1 MRHGQ
6 KGYKLGRTHA
16 HRKATLAALS
26 TALIKHKRIRTTL
39 TKAKA
44 LRTYVEPLITRSKD
58 DTTHNRRQVF
68 RYLQD
73 KYAVTELFGEVS
85 DKVGDRN
92 GGYTRIVK
100 LGQRGGDGA
109 EMAII
114 ELVDFNDSEPSGGGT
129 RRSRRTRRGG
139 GKGRRR
145 GGAKKTQAT
154 EAAAT
159 TTVVETEAQTV
170 APDDEM
176 EGVQT
181 ETVEESVADDVA
193 TPVEER
199 TEDAPEGVDA
209 EAVEAETAEPADEP
223 EAVEEPVAEAEV
235 ETPEPEAAEEPV
247 AEVEVETATQEPEA
261 EVVTEQPEA
270 AADVEAVPEEAEAAT
285 DEPEAEAA
293 TEQPEVAA
301 EQADEATD
309 EDKKEEE

>member
-73 KYAVTELFGEVS
+73 KYAVTELFSEVS

-100 LGQRGGDGA
+100 LGQRGGDGS

-114 ELVDFNDSEPSGGGT
+114 EFVDFNDSEPSGGKT
-129 RRSRRTRRGG
+129 RRSGRTRRGG

-145 GGAKKTQAT
+145 GGAKKTTQAA

-159 TTVVETEAQTV
+159 TTAVETEDQIL

-181 ETVEESVADDVA
+181 ETVEEPVADEVA
-193 TPVEER
+193 TPVTER
-199 TEDAPEGVDA
+199 TGDTPEGVEA
-209 EAVEAETAEPADEP
+209 EAVEAEVEEAAAEPEAADEP
-223 EAVEEPVAEAEV
+223 AAEAEATEAPAAEAEVETPAPETAEEPVAEAEV
-235 ETPEPEAAEEPV
+235 ETAPEAAE
-247 AEVEVETATQEPEA
+247 AT
-261 EVVTEQPEA
+261 
-270 AADVEAVPEEAEAAT
+270 T

-293 TEQPEVAA
+293 TEQPEA
-301 EQADEATD
+301 EAKADDAMD
-309 EDKKEEE
+309 EDKKEE

>member
-73 KYAVTELFGEVS
+73 KYAVTELFSEVS

-100 LGQRGGDGA
+100 LGQRGGDGS

-114 ELVDFNDSEPSGGGT
+114 ELVDFNDSEPSGGKT
-129 RRSRRTRRGG
+129 RRSGRTRRGG

-145 GGAKKTQAT
+145 GGAKKTTQAT
-154 EAAAT
+154 GAAAT
-159 TTVVETEAQTV
+159 TTAVETEDQIL

-181 ETVEESVADDVA
+181 ETVEEPVAEEVA
-193 TPVEER
+193 TPVTAR
-199 TEDAPEGVDA
+199 TDDTPEGVEA
-209 EAVEAETAEPADEP
+209 EAVEAEVEEAADEP
-223 EAVEEPVAEAEV
+223 AAEAEIETVSEEAEAEAEV
-235 ETPEPEAAEEPV
+235 EAPEPEAADESA
-247 AEVEVETATQEPEA
+247 AEADVETA
-261 EVVTEQPEA
+261 
-270 AADVEAVPEEAEAAT
+270 PEETEAAT

-293 TEQPEVAA
+293 TEQPQA
-301 EQADEATD
+301 EADHSDDATD
-309 EDKKEEE
+309 EDKKEE

>member
-1 MRHGQ
+1 MRHGK

-16 HRKATLAALS
+16 HRKATLSALS

-73 KYAVTELFGEVS
+73 KYAITELFSEVS
-85 DKVGDRN
+85 DKVADRN

-114 ELVDFNDSEPSGGGT
+114 ELVDFNDSEPQSGGT

-139 GKGRRR
+139 GGGRRR
-145 GGAKKTQAT
+145 GSGAKKTQT
-154 EAAAT
+154 TQAAAT
-159 TTVVETEAQTV
+159 TTAVETEAQTV

-181 ETVEESVADDVA
+181 ETVEKQVADEVA

-199 TEDAPEGVDA
+199 TDDTPEGVEADAVDTA
-209 EAVEAETAEPADEP
+209 EADQADD
-223 EAVEEPVAEAEV
+223 
-235 ETPEPEAAEEPV
+235 
-247 AEVEVETATQEPEA
+247 
-261 EVVTEQPEA
+261 
-270 AADVEAVPEEAEAAT
+270 AADDDAKE
-285 DEPEAEAA
+285 D
-293 TEQPEVAA
+293 
-301 EQADEATD
+301 
-309 EDKKEEE
+309 DKKKE

>member
-44 LRTYVEPLITRSKD
+44 LRSYVEPLITRSKD

-73 KYAVTELFGEVS
+73 KYAVTELFSEVS

-114 ELVDFNDSEPSGGGT
+114 ELVDFNESEPQGGGT

-159 TTVVETEAQTV
+159 TTAVETEEQML

-181 ETVEESVADDVA
+181 ETVEEPVADDVA

-199 TEDAPEGVDA
+199 TDDTPEGVEA
-209 EAVEAETAEPADEP
+209 EVVEDEAETPEEPA
-223 EAVEEPVAEAEV
+223 AEAEV
-235 ETPEPEAAEEPV
+235 ETTEPEATEAPAAE
-247 AEVEVETATQEPEA
+247 AGVETA
-261 EVVTEQPEA
+261 
-270 AADVEAVPEEAEAAT
+270 PEEAEAAA

-293 TEQPEVAA
+293 TEQPEAEA
-301 EQADEATD
+301 EQADDATD
-309 EDKKEEE
+309 EGKEDKKEEE